1 MRLHGRS
8 FRFRMLGYARLTD
21 IDAELEHRKS
31 TLGGAAHTR
40 RAYLGT

>member
-8 FRFRMLGYARLTD
+8 FRCRMLGYARLTD

-31 TLGGAAHTR
+31 TLGAPRTG